1 MNQALNRLLQENKTA
16 FYVFDIEKLKA
27 RIAHLQAALPPEV
40 VLCYAVKANTFITK
54 ELIDTI
60 HRFEVCSPGEAE
72 ICRAVGVPSEN
83 MVISGVYKTPEVM
96 EAMVADLDFSP
107 IYTVESLEQYELFR
121 RLAKQYGR
129 TLPLLLRLT
138 NGSQFG
144 INKGDIEAIVA
155 RRGETPEVD
164 ILGIQFFSGTQKT
177 SLKKLKREVGK
188 LDDLLTLLEEKYG
201 KIKPGKREQ
210 KLIAACEKLG
220 YCVQITKPGRAALQ
234 EMARTWA
241 GEYHTTFAPGAEA
254 ALLDRCGDD
263 QFLLQNEI
271 AKLAA
276 LSGYT
281 TITTQ
286 MIQQLGTVTLDADT
300 FDMVKLVAAGNTR
313 QALAKLQT
321 LLELQ
326 NEPILITGALI
337 GNYLDIYRAFLAKK
351 SRRPLADLAKDFKYT
366 GKWNYRLGNA
376 DQTAAR
382 FQRSQIEESLRILQK
397 LDLDLKGSRL
407 DAPLLMQKAICELSL
422 ARSRA

>member
-16 FYVFDIEKLKA
+16 FYVFDIAKLKA

-121 RLAKQYGR
+121 RLAQQYDR

-155 RRGETPEVD
+155 QREETPEVD
-164 ILGIQFFSGTQKT
+164 LLGIQFFSGTQKT

-201 KIKPGKREQ
+201 FVAQELEYGPGFPVNYFQSDELDEAELLAGFSELLHDMTHHPKITLELGRS
-210 KLIAACEKLG
+210 IAASCGTYYTHIVDLKRNQEQNYALVDGGMHHLVYFGQHMAMKQPFFHVCGKEHLPATDQWNLCGSLCSMNDVMTKQSPLPDLALG
-220 YCVQITKPGRAALQ
+220 DVLAFENAGAYCMTEGISL
-234 EMARTWA
+234 
-241 GEYHTTFAPGAEA
+241 
-254 ALLDRCGDD
+254 
-263 QFLLQNEI
+263 FLSRDIPAVYL
-271 AKLAA
+271 
-276 LSGYT
+276 
-281 TITTQ
+281 
-286 MIQQLGTVTLDADT
+286 
-300 FDMVKLVAAGNTR
+300 
-313 QALAKLQT
+313 
-321 LLELQ
+321 LLENGTAVQVRKVFDTATLNQ
-326 NEPILITGALI
+326 P
-337 GNYLDIYRAFLAKK
+337 NYG
-351 SRRPLADLAKDFKYT
+351 KDV
-366 GKWNYRLGNA
+366 
-376 DQTAAR
+376 
-382 FQRSQIEESLRILQK
+382 
-397 LDLDLKGSRL
+397 
-407 DAPLLMQKAICELSL
+407 
-422 ARSRA
+422 